1 MPNPPLVRLTPRAA
15 PSSLTRETSPCAGA
29 NDAIRHGIFLGGGGQ
44 ILSFRIYNMP
54 IVSISSRLRLL
65 GADCVRSTPEPAEAH
80 SETRQHTTARST
92 QYSRAK
98 QSSVLQQ
105 QRRTATP
112 PAASTN
118 TSPTPN
124 TQGGGQT
131 HHTGTSPTHS
141 HRRPQT
147 RHARGA
153 SPRAHN
159 PTPQRQHGAHHT
171 HNNQGHT
178 YTQHRRDA
186 SVMHSREPSPSR
198 PHREEKATQT

>member
-1 MPNPPLVRLTPRAA
+1 MQR
-15 PSSLTRETSPCAGA
+15 
-29 NDAIRHGIFLGGGGQ
+29 
-44 ILSFRIYNMP
+44 
-54 IVSISSRLRLL
+54 SR
-65 GADCVRSTPEPAEAH
+65 PKPAEAH
-80 SETRQHTTARST
+80 NETRQHTTARIT

-98 QSSVLQQ
+98 QSSVPQQ

-124 TQGGGQT
+124 TQGAGQT

-147 RHARGA
+147 RHTRGA
-153 SPRAHN
+153 SPRAHD
-159 PTPQRQHGAHHT
+159 PTPQHQHGTHHT
-171 HNNQGHT
+171 RNNQGHT

-186 SVMHSREPSPSR
+186 SLMHSPGAITIPTTPGGEGNPNLSKGVARAGGWQPATRLSIGQRPKTCIARE
-198 PHREEKATQT
+198 